1 MNKGL
6 PICYNLGNS
15 DLSIGHFLLALNAIG
30 FIINLVEKK
39 EEIQLKMTSVIA
51 ISPKEGSADDV
62 KQLIVDSR
70 ADGIE
75 GLEKYSIVLT
85 REEQLLVINEWV
97 SLDAFMDYV
106 NGPHNMIE
114 LIEHLCDRY
123 DEENVCKAYSGTV
136 IHEELAN

>member
-1 MNKGL
+1 M
-6 PICYNLGNS
+6 
-15 DLSIGHFLLALNAIG
+15 
-30 FIINLVEKK
+30 
-39 EEIQLKMTSVIA
+39 MSVIA
-51 ISPKEGSADDV
+51 ISPKEGSAEDV

-70 ADGIE
+70 AGME
-75 GLEKYSIVLT
+75 RLEKYSIVLT
-85 REEQLLVINEWV
+85 REDRLLVIYEWV

-106 NGPHNMIE
+106 NGRHCRIE

>member
-1 MNKGL
+1 VSIEHIYIRTKDKG
-6 PICYNLGNS
+6 
-15 DLSIGHFLLALNAIG
+15 SIV
-30 FIINLVEKK
+30 NLVKFK
-39 EEIQLKMTSVIA
+39 EEIELKITSVIA

-70 ADGIE
+70 AEGIV

-123 DEENVCKAYSGTV
+123 DDENVCKAYSGTV
-136 IHEELAN
+136 VHEEFTK

>member
-1 MNKGL
+1 MKR
-6 PICYNLGNS
+6 
-15 DLSIGHFLLALNAIG
+15 
-30 FIINLVEKK
+30 
-39 EEIQLKMTSVIA
+39 VIA
-51 ISPKEGSADDV
+51 ISPKEDSADDV
-62 KQLIVDSR
+62 KQIIIDSR
-70 ADGIE
+70 AEGIA

-85 REEQLLVINEWV
+85 REDQLLVINEWA

-136 IHEELAN
+136 VHEELA

>member
-1 MNKGL
+1 
-6 PICYNLGNS
+6 
-15 DLSIGHFLLALNAIG
+15 
-30 FIINLVEKK
+30 
-39 EEIQLKMTSVIA
+39 MTSVIA
-51 ISPKEGSADDV
+51 ITPKEGSADDV

-136 IHEELAN
+136 INEEFDKATEDLRVAVSNLGKVVGKVDVEEILSSIFNDFCIGK

>member
-1 MNKGL
+1 MSIEHIYIRTKDKG
-6 PICYNLGNS
+6 
-15 DLSIGHFLLALNAIG
+15 SIV
-30 FIINLVEKK
+30 NLVKFK
-39 EEIQLKMTSVIA
+39 EEIELKITSVIA

-70 ADGIE
+70 AEGIV

-123 DEENVCKAYSGTV
+123 DDENVCKAYSGTV
-136 IHEELAN
+136 VHEEFTK

>member
-1 MNKGL
+1 M
-6 PICYNLGNS
+6 
-15 DLSIGHFLLALNAIG
+15 
-30 FIINLVEKK
+30 
-39 EEIQLKMTSVIA
+39 KMTSVIA
-51 ISPKEGSADDV
+51 ISPKHGLSDDV

-70 ADGIE
+70 SEGIA

-85 REEQLLVINEWV
+85 REEQLLVINEWI

-114 LIEHLCDRY
+114 LIEHLCDRF

-136 IHEELAN
+136 IHEELAQ

>member
-1 MNKGL
+1 MSIEHVFIRTKDKG
-6 PICYNLGNS
+6 
-15 DLSIGHFLLALNAIG
+15 SIV
-30 FIINLVEKK
+30 NLVKFK

-136 IHEELAN
+136 IHEEFAK

>member
-1 MNKGL
+1 MK
-6 PICYNLGNS
+6 I
-15 DLSIGHFLLALNAIG
+15 
-30 FIINLVEKK
+30 
-39 EEIQLKMTSVIA
+39 TSVIA
-51 ISPKEGSADDV
+51 ISPKQDSSDDV

-70 ADGIE
+70 SEGIT

-85 REEQLLVINEWV
+85 REDQLLVINEWV
-97 SLDAFMDYV
+97 SLDAFLDYV

-136 IHEELAN
+136 IHEELAK

>member
-1 MNKGL
+1 MSIEHIYIRTKDKG
-6 PICYNLGNS
+6 
-15 DLSIGHFLLALNAIG
+15 SIV
-30 FIINLVEKK
+30 NLVKFK

-51 ISPKEGSADDV
+51 ITPKEGSADDV

-136 IHEELAN
+136 IHEELAK

>member
-1 MNKGL
+1 MSIEHVFIRTKDKGSL
-6 PICYNLGNS
+6 V
-15 DLSIGHFLLALNAIG
+15 
-30 FIINLVEKK
+30 NLVNFKEK
-39 EEIQLKMTSVIA
+39 IQLKMTSVIA
-51 ISPKEGSADDV
+51 ISPKQGSSDDV
-62 KQLIVDSR
+62 RQLIVDSR
-70 ADGIE
+70 SEGIA

-123 DEENVCKAYSGTV
+123 DEQNVCKAYSGTV

>member
-1 MNKGL
+1 MLVSIEHIYIRTKDKG
-6 PICYNLGNS
+6 
-15 DLSIGHFLLALNAIG
+15 SIV
-30 FIINLVEKK
+30 NLVKFK
-39 EEIQLKMTSVIA
+39 EEIELKITSVIA

-70 ADGIE
+70 AEGIV

-123 DEENVCKAYSGTV
+123 DDENVCKAYSGTV
-136 IHEELAN
+136 VHEEFTK

>member
-1 MNKGL
+1 MSIEHAYIRTIDKG
-6 PICYNLGNS
+6 
-15 DLSIGHFLLALNAIG
+15 SIV
-30 FIINLVEKK
+30 NLVKFK
-39 EEIQLKMTSVIA
+39 EEIELKITSVIA

-70 ADGIE
+70 AEGIA
-75 GLEKYSIVLT
+75 GLEKFSIVLT

-123 DEENVCKAYSGTV
+123 DDENVCKAYSGTV
-136 IHEELAN
+136 IHEEFAK

>member
-1 MNKGL
+1 
-6 PICYNLGNS
+6 
-15 DLSIGHFLLALNAIG
+15 
-30 FIINLVEKK
+30 
-39 EEIQLKMTSVIA
+39 MTSVIA

-70 ADGIE
+70 ADGME
-75 GLEKYSIVLT
+75 RLEKYSIIFT
-85 REEQLLVINEWV
+85 TEDRLLVINEWV

-106 NGPHNMIE
+106 NGRHCRIE

-136 IHEELAN
+136 IYEELAN

>member
-1 MNKGL
+1 MSIEHIYIRTKDKG
-6 PICYNLGNS
+6 
-15 DLSIGHFLLALNAIG
+15 SIV
-30 FIINLVEKK
+30 NLVKFK
-39 EEIQLKMTSVIA
+39 EEIELKITSVIA

-70 ADGIE
+70 ADGIV

-136 IHEELAN
+136 IHEELAK

>member
-6 PICYNLGNS
+6 IICYILDNS
-15 DLSIGHFLLALNAIG
+15 ELSIEHFFYALKANGSIV
-30 FIINLVEKK
+30 NLVKFK
-39 EEIQLKMTSVIA
+39 EEIELKITSVIA

-85 REEQLLVINEWV
+85 REEQLLVINEWI

-136 IHEELAN
+136 IHEELAK

>member
-1 MNKGL
+1 
-6 PICYNLGNS
+6 
-15 DLSIGHFLLALNAIG
+15 
-30 FIINLVEKK
+30 
-39 EEIQLKMTSVIA
+39 MTSVIA
-51 ISPKEGSADDV
+51 ITPKEGSADDV

-136 IHEELAN
+136 IHEEIAKYRIKPCFCLTPSATHSKTSISVEPGCLV